1 MPRVTREH
9 SAARRQQIFD
19 AARTC
24 FLRDGFHQAS
34 MQDIQREAGL
44 SAGVIYLYFKSKNEI
59 ILGIANQ
66 ILATIGGIIPERPV
80 IDGEVL
86 NLPDIIRMFLGAA
99 EELHREGEIFPL
111 AIQIWAEAV
120 RDPVMLASLR
130 ESIADVKRHVRRL
143 LEDCQTRG
151 LVQADA
157 DLDGLTMAII
167 GLGQGFIVQ
176 RTLLGESAR
185 SPYLAGI
192 DALLANVT
200 AA

>member
-1 MPRVTREH
+1 
-9 SAARRQQIFD
+9 
-19 AARTC
+19 
-24 FLRDGFHQAS
+24 

-143 LEDCQTRG
+143 LEDCQARG

>member
-1 MPRVTREH
+1 
-9 SAARRQQIFD
+9 
-19 AARTC
+19 
-24 FLRDGFHQAS
+24 